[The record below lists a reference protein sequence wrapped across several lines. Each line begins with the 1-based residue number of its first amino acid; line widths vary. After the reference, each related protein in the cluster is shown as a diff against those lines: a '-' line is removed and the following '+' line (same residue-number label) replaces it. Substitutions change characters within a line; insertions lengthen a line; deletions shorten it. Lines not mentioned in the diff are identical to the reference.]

1 MHQGCQKAKI
11 NYLIGQLQYEE
22 FVSFE
27 TRGKYVLSE
36 KEIMFIET
44 MSGTDA
50 RLDKS
55 KDDKKQCLR
64 KIMDH

>member
-1 MHQGCQKAKI
+1 
-11 NYLIGQLQYEE
+11 
-22 FVSFE
+22 
-27 TRGKYVLSE
+27 
-36 KEIMFIET
+36 MFIET